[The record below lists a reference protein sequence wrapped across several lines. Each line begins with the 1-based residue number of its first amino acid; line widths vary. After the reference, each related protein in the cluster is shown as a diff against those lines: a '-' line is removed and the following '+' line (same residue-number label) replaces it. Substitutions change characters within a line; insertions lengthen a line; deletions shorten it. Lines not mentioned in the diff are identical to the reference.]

1 MPPPSTSAG
10 MSAPAGRMRVSGPG
24 HQRRI
29 SAVAVSEAAA
39 ATVGHTSASASMAM
53 SGIRAGRPLSAYTR
67 ATAAASRRS
76 HASPYTVSVGKAI
89 TPPAFTT
96 TAARAQAYLRTEPY
110 ALLLADW
117 DLGGGMAG
125 DTLIVWAKKEQP
137 GLKTVLFSNH
147 PELDA
152 VAAASGADAAFR
164 KISGVDLLRQL
175 IIRLA
180 PA

>member
-1 MPPPSTSAG
+1 MATKVLLVEDDADQALLFS
-10 MSAPAGRMRVSGPG
+10 RVLE
-24 HQRRI
+24 RI
-29 SAVAVSEAAA
+29 GYAV
-39 ATVGHTSASASMAM
+39 TQ
-53 SGIRAGRPLSAYTR
+53 
-67 ATAAASRRS
+67 
-76 HASPYTVSVGKAI
+76 
-89 TPPAFTT
+89 TT